1 MEKAILIR
9 RSMGWLCL
17 LAIPVAAGALLLAAD
32 GGLLSKQELK
42 DLIVSAKTMSDHE
55 RLAKHFDAKAD
66 QLEEES
72 KEHRDLVAQYKAH
85 PTMHEMK
92 HPGGGQTAGHCQ
104 YLADD
109 LHKASLRARQMAT
122 DHRQMAKDSR
132 K

>member
-1 MEKAILIR
+1 MQKTTLIR
-9 RSMGWLCL
+9 RATVWFSM
-17 LAIPVAAGALLLAAD
+17 LAISVAAGAFLWAAE
-32 GGLLSKQELK
+32 GNVLSKQELK
-42 DLIVSAKTMSDHE
+42 DLIVSAKTVSDHE

-85 PTMHEMK
+85 PTVHEMK
-92 HPGGGQTAGHCQ
+92 HPGSGQTAGHCQ
-104 YLADD
+104 YFADD

-122 DHRQMAKDSR
+122 DHRQMAKETQ